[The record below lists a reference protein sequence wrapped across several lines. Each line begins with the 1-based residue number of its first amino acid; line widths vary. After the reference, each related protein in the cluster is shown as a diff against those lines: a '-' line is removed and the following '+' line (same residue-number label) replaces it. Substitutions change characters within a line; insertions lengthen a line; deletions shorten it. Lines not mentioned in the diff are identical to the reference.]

1 MIMEVEIR
9 GDLSG
14 YSNSTS
20 IYEGGRLKNR
30 QALDRGRGVLSYF
43 KAGDHLAGR
52 GTKPEQNGEFVWGGW
67 QELS

>member
-1 MIMEVEIR
+1 MIIEVEIR
-9 GDLSG
+9 EDLSG

-43 KAGDHLAGR
+43 KAGDHLAG
-52 GTKPEQNGEFVWGGW
+52 
-67 QELS
+67 